1 MSVANQANDKLTQLV
16 SLTAKIESY
25 LNPTKGKGKGQGAE
39 AKGQAGG
46 AGKTKNIIQ
55 EAMAVG
61 GMAQSLAAFFKEYKK
76 SRLGDGEQ
84 IKKLLVNMSDGIV
97 QAAEKLKEVKEKEML
112 DKIGTVIKG
121 VAGFTLTMVLVGL
134 AAIPFAAGII
144 VFSLGVSAMNF
155 IFSKLSKDS
164 NATRDA
170 LGVLGTMGR
179 GAALFSLAM
188 ILIGYAAQQFAIGVI
203 VFTLAVSGMLL
214 VFSLLGS
221 RKVSKQVT
229 DSMKVIFDMAKG
241 AAFFALAMILIGITA
256 PLFAL
261 GVIVF
266 TLAVGGMI
274 LVFSLLNGVKK
285 QVQESL
291 KLIIS
296 MSKDIAIFA
305 LVMLGIGFFAPT
317 FALGTIVFTL
327 ALTLIMGVLIL
338 LGKYDKPLLKATKAL
353 DQMAIPI
360 AILGGVFLVVGLV
373 WQPVAIGA
381 VTMAGAIVVI
391 GAATALVGMMD
402 KNVKKGIKALDQLI
416 IPVIA
421 FAAAMLIIGL
431 IPTDPLDLLLKVGV
445 MALAITVLGLAAVV
459 LGIPPIAGFAA
470 AGAGVLVTLSLP
482 MIIFAGALFVLS
494 KASFTKESVIN
505 LGMAIG
511 VIGLAL
517 AAMGFIAPF
526 VIIGSAAMA
535 VAAVALL
542 PLSGALAIFKT
553 IGWKKEDGLMLKN
566 AVSSTVQA
574 FAHALDG
581 VGLMGMFKLLAAIP
595 IVALL
600 GLAMTSLAMGIKAM
614 ATMTFTEMEWD
625 DKEKKLVAKKQ
636 VRLTSAEI
644 QQVGPNVAAILNA
657 LADPLLEFGKKAA
670 KGDGSWFGGGYM
682 YQGLRAAQGIGGVI
696 SSLAKG
702 VSDMAKLNVV
712 DYEIKNGKLVP
723 TSVRKLTPIDFLLA
737 GINTSLILTVLARP
751 LTEFGMYASLGL
763 GIFGKNFMEKGIEVS
778 SKIGGVISSLA
789 KGVADM
795 AKLNVV
801 NYEVKNGKLV
811 PKDVR
816 KLDVKD
822 FTNAGENVKKILQ
835 ALVLPLTLFGA
846 AASLGSGI
854 FSGGYMEKGVK
865 VLGDVSDPISKI
877 AKLVTELAAGRTVVH
892 ELNDKGKLVPK
903 NTISFADAIPKATE
917 AIGKLL
923 RALPQEFSNFGY
935 YYMEHERN
943 FEYAN
948 DGVGVIFDCVKEVAK
963 IGEYFNKNKA
973 GIQAGADLTKMLVP
987 VTADM
992 VKVVQ
997 NYGKMAAVVE
1007 KFQGDGGFLGMGAK
1021 KKVSIKPLF
1030 TDISEALIAI
1040 SPGLQQLDQT
1050 KVVTFGHFTYFIEK
1064 LAKVVTPFERFA
1076 KAFTVFSKD
1085 MGVFV
1090 KNWKQFGDKDA
1101 KNFKVYGEVT
1111 EKIAKVDTG
1120 KLKGALDALIVYE
1133 KQKVEIERE
1142 RAKMIKDLNLQGDGA
1157 DPASF
1162 MEKLSNTISS
1172 FLGGGNPD
1180 PGTGGGDG
1188 PITTPKIQ
1196 VNGNIIVTGNIDKA

>member
-1 MSVANQANDKLTQLV
+1 
-16 SLTAKIESY
+16 
-25 LNPTKGKGKGQGAE
+25 
-39 AKGQAGG
+39 
-46 AGKTKNIIQ
+46 
-55 EAMAVG
+55 
-61 GMAQSLAAFFKEYKK
+61 
-76 SRLGDGEQ
+76 
-84 IKKLLVNMSDGIV
+84 MSDGIV

-134 AAIPFAAGII
+134 AAVPFAAGII

-164 NATRDA
+164 KATQNA

-241 AAFFALAMILIGITA
+241 AAFFALAMILIGLTA

-266 TLAVGGMI
+266 TLAIGGMI

-285 QVQESL
+285 QVQDSL

-305 LVMLGIGFFAPT
+305 LVMLAIGFFAPT

-338 LGKYDKPLLKATKAL
+338 LGKYDKQLLKATKAL

-625 DKEKKLVAKKQ
+625 DKEKKLIPKRQ
-636 VRLTSAEI
+636 VRLTNAEI
-644 QQVGPNVAAILNA
+644 QAVGPNVAAILNA
-657 LADPLLEFGKKAA
+657 LADPLLQFGKKATES
-670 KGDGSWFGGGYM
+670 DGSWFGGGYM
-682 YQGLRAAQGIGGVI
+682 
-696 SSLAKG
+696 AKG
-702 VSDMAKLNVV
+702 VQVA
-712 DYEIKNGKLVP
+712 
-723 TSVRKLTPIDFLLA
+723 A
-737 GINTSLILTVLARP
+737 G
-751 LTEFGMYASLGL
+751 
-763 GIFGKNFMEKGIEVS
+763 
-778 SKIGGVISSLA
+778 IGGVISSLA

-801 NYEVKNGKLV
+801 EYEIKNGKLVPKLVRKLTPVDFLLAGINTSLILNVLAVPLTRFGMYASLGLGIFGKNFMEKGVEVSSKIGGIIGSLAKGVADMAKLNVVEYEVKNGKLV
-811 PKDVR
+811 PKSVR
-816 KLDVKD
+816 KLTPAD
-822 FTNAGENVKKILQ
+822 FTAAADNVKTILETL
-835 ALVLPLTLFGA
+835 AIPLTLFGA
-846 AASLGSGI
+846 AASVGSGI
-854 FSGGYMEKGVK
+854 FSGGYMETGIKT
-865 VLGDVSDPISKI
+865 LGSISDPISKV
-877 AKLVTELAAGRTVVH
+877 AKMITELAAGRTVVH
-892 ELNDKGKLVPK
+892 ELKNGKLVPK
-903 NTISFADAIPKATE
+903 ETITFADAIPKATE
-917 AIGKLL
+917 AIKKLL
-923 RALPQEFSNFGY
+923 DAIPKEFSLFGFY
-935 YYMEHERN
+935 FMAHERN
-943 FEYAN
+943 FENATKGIGTIF
-948 DGVGVIFDCVKEVAK
+948 DGVKEIAK
-963 IGEYFNKNKA
+963 IGEFFNKNMA
-973 GIQAGADLTKMLVP
+973 NMQAGADVAKLLVP
-987 VTADM
+987 VTTDM
-992 VKVVQ
+992 VKIVK
-997 NYGKMAAVVE
+997 NYEKMATIVE
-1007 KFQGDGGFLGMGAK
+1007 KFQGDGGFLGMGGK
-1021 KKVSIKPLF
+1021 KKISIEPVF
-1030 TDISEALIAI
+1030 SDISKALIAI
-1040 SPGLQQLDQT
+1040 SPGLQDLDQT
-1050 KVVTFGHFTYFIEK
+1050 KVVTFGHLTYFIEK
-1064 LAKVVTPFERFA
+1064 LAKVVTPFERFT
-1076 KAFTVFSKD
+1076 KAFTTFSKD